1 MQRHPTDTGVETVAA
16 PQGQKYT
23 PAEIEAKWQGEW
35 EKQGLDKA
43 SEDPSKPK
51 FYALSMFPYPS
62 GNLHMGHVRNYTIT
76 DVIARVRRMQG
87 YRVLHP
93 MGWDAFGLP
102 AENAA
107 IDRGVHP
114 AQWTYQNIDQMRAQL
129 KQLGLS
135 YDWDREVATCAPDY
149 YKWTQWS
156 FIQFLKAGLAYQK
169 EAAVNWDPVD
179 QTVLANEQV
188 DSEGRSWRSGAKVER
203 RLLRQWFLKITAYA
217 DELLQDLDQLP
228 GWPDRVRLMQENWIG
243 KSTGAQVV
251 FTTAAGDELP
261 VFTTRPDTLWGA
273 TFMVLSPE
281 HPLVEKLTTAEQQA
295 AIAAYQAEAAGKSDI
310 DRTDDTK
317 EKTGVWTG
325 SYAINPV
332 NGGQIPIWIA
342 DYVLMGYGTGAIM
355 AVPAHDQRDFEFARK
370 FDLPVKVVV
379 QPEGETLSGE
389 TMATAWPGDGVM
401 VNSGPL
407 DGTPAG
413 KGEGQSV
420 KAAIAWLEA
429 EGKGQGQDNFR
440 LRDWLISRQRY
451 WGVPIPVVHC
461 PSCGTVPVPDDQLP
475 VELPQDV
482 EFSGRGA
489 SPLAKLDHW
498 VNVFCPTCG
507 EPAKRETD
515 TMDTFIDS
523 SWYFLRYADAKN
535 ETAIFDSAK
544 ANDWLPVDQY
554 VGGIEHAILHL
565 LYSRFFTKVLR
576 DRGLI
581 NFDEPF
587 SRLLTQGMVQGLTY
601 LNPNKGGKDKW
612 VPSDQVENPDDPRD
626 PKTGEPLQRL
636 YATMSKSKGNG
647 VAPSD
652 VIAQYGAD
660 TARMFILF
668 KAPPEKDLEWDD
680 ADVEGQ
686 YRFLN
691 RVWRL
696 VSGFA
701 EQSVGAQ
708 GSAPSSPPLSE
719 SLSKP
724 EKDLRRAVHTAIK
737 EVSEDIEGDYQFNTA
752 VSELMKLSNALTDA
766 KCTDS
771 PVYAEGIVT
780 LMKLIAPF
788 APHLAEELWQQLEQ
802 SESIHLQ
809 SWPELDEAALVA
821 DEITLVIQIMGKT
834 RGTIQVPAASDKAA
848 LEQYARESEV
858 AQRYIAGKTVKK
870 VIVVPGKLVNFVV
883 VP

>member
-1 MQRHPTDTGVETVAA
+1 
-16 PQGQKYT
+16 
-23 PAEIEAKWQGEW
+23 
-35 EKQGLDKA
+35 
-43 SEDPSKPK
+43 
-51 FYALSMFPYPS
+51 
-62 GNLHMGHVRNYTIT
+62 
-76 DVIARVRRMQG
+76 
-87 YRVLHP
+87 
-93 MGWDAFGLP
+93 
-102 AENAA
+102 
-107 IDRGVHP
+107 
-114 AQWTYQNIDQMRAQL
+114 
-129 KQLGLS
+129 
-135 YDWDREVATCAPDY
+135 
-149 YKWTQWS
+149 
-156 FIQFLKAGLAYQK
+156 
-169 EAAVNWDPVD
+169 
-179 QTVLANEQV
+179 
-188 DSEGRSWRSGAKVER
+188 
-203 RLLRQWFLKITAYA
+203 
-217 DELLQDLDQLP
+217 
-228 GWPDRVRLMQENWIG
+228 
-243 KSTGAQVV
+243 
-251 FTTAAGDELP
+251 
-261 VFTTRPDTLWGA
+261 
-273 TFMVLSPE
+273 
-281 HPLVEKLTTAEQQA
+281 LT
-295 AIAAYQAEAAGKSDI
+295 
-310 DRTDDTK
+310 
-317 EKTGVWTG
+317 
-325 SYAINPV
+325 
-332 NGGQIPIWIA
+332 
-342 DYVLMGYGTGAIM
+342 
-355 AVPAHDQRDFEFARK
+355 
-370 FDLPVKVVV
+370 
-379 QPEGETLSGE
+379 
-389 TMATAWPGDGVM
+389 
-401 VNSGPL
+401 
-407 DGTPAG
+407 
-413 KGEGQSV
+413 
-420 KAAIAWLEA
+420 
-429 EGKGQGQDNFR
+429 
-440 LRDWLISRQRY
+440 
-451 WGVPIPVVHC
+451 
-461 PSCGTVPVPDDQLP
+461 
-475 VELPQDV
+475 
-482 EFSGRGA
+482 
-489 SPLAKLDHW
+489 KLDHW
-498 VNVFCPTCG
+498 VNVPCPTCG

-523 SWYFLRYADAKN
+523 SWYFLRYADAN
-535 ETAIFDSAK
+535 NATAIFDSAK

-780 LMKLIAPF
+780 LVKLIAPF
-788 APHLAEELWQQLEQ
+788 APHLAEELWQQLGTANPFTCNPG
-802 SESIHLQ
+802 Q
-809 SWPELDEAALVA
+809 SWMKSALVA

-848 LEQYARESEV
+848 LGAIRPRVGGGPALHRRQDGEEGDCCAR
-858 AQRYIAGKTVKK
+858 
-870 VIVVPGKLVNFVV
+870 
-883 VP
+883 